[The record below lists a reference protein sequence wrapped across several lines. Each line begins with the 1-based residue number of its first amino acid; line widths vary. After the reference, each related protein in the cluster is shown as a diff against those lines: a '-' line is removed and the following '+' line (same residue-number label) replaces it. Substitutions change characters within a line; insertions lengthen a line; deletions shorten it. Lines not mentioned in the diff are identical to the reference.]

1 MSELFAEGDLVEA
14 TDGER
19 RVIERVQM
27 NAAYKCLWI
36 PLLGFTG
43 NIAADGTLSGFTLTL
58 IEKASPP
65 LPTEPFTIIR
75 AVYLPAGNRNT
86 KQTHLTL
93 LPLSEG
99 NGESRWVYS
108 NGISVD
114 VRDLPRIK
122 SFEIVAEPVDVT
134 AKKVL
139 ERVREMYDGSQ
150 STTRD
155 VIKLVAKEF
164 GVTS

>member
-36 PLLGFTG
+36 PLLGFIG
-43 NIAADGTLSGFTLTL
+43 NIAADGTLAGFTLTL
-58 IEKASPP
+58 VEKASPP
-65 LPTEPFTIIR
+65 LPTEPGIYVSWVNPPSPKIVHKSSIGFWVD
-75 AVYLPAGNRNT
+75 AGDNNYLEDSDVSALMP
-86 KQTHLTL
+86 LTRL
-93 LPLSEG
+93 EP
-99 NGESRWVYS
+99 
-108 NGISVD
+108 
-114 VRDLPRIK
+114 
-122 SFEIVAEPVDVT
+122 VAET

-139 ERVREMYDGSQ
+139 DRVLEEYKTLPLRFVA
-150 STTRD
+150 D
-155 VIKLVAKEF
+155 VLPIVAKEF